1 MGVRLVTATT
11 RVDPLLRRGA
21 RTPGGSVPS
30 VVGAPISL
38 PTVWKAVALLTGLAA
53 LVTAV
58 VVTRPEATTA
68 VDVRPASVWLSG
80 EARGRIVLA
89 GARSERPSLAVQLGD
104 DPSSEDGASVPAVE
118 YDVAEGGG
126 AVFVHDRVVG
136 SVQVL
141 DGRDGSEVAT
151 VDAPVVTGARAQI
164 VGAGIAAYLVDPTA
178 KALWRLDPDGT
189 LGEQTVVDEGFTD
202 WAGAADGLLWL
213 VNDADGSYAN
223 FDGEA
228 LNRTASFADPG
239 TDLTLTVVGV
249 EPVVLDP
256 STSRLRWIRQNTSF
270 ELGAPDAL
278 LQDPDPAAACAAV
291 LAADV
296 LSCVTPDGPVRQ
308 VTVATAPASLTGAQ
322 LIANGTDAV
331 ITRAGDP
338 AVTIVDWTD
347 GSARGE
353 TRAAPS
359 QRRTVGTTVTGTI
372 VVDDPGS
379 QFAFSVDRGGYVVLD
394 KFSKRTIII
403 GEDGTSAQG
412 VGQIDENADVAGVFT
427 DEADETAQLDDN
439 GVNDPPRANDDEV
452 VTRVGRSINFD
463 PLANDVDPEDD
474 PLSIVQLDPLDPTD
488 GTATTLNGARVAYT
502 PPEASDD
509 RFVTFGYTV
518 ADAGG
523 LESSATIRVE
533 VIGSDRN
540 TAPDVAD
547 DRAQT
552 NVGVSI
558 DIPVLDND
566 TDAEGDPLTIIKV
579 GEPEHGTAA
588 IGNDGTL
595 RYEPAADY
603 LGADEFTYRVADGY
617 GEEAE
622 ATVRVTTVEP
632 TIADRPPVARDDRA
646 ATSAGVRV
654 RIEAL
659 GNDIDPDGDPITIV
673 AVQPLNGVDISIVGG
688 RAIDVLPSTAMS
700 GLLTFSYTIADDDG
714 LEDAARVSLWVE
726 AVDAAAPPVAVDDNV
741 TTAGVPV
748 PIDVV
753 ANDVDPNGGQ
763 LTVDAWGQPA
773 GGEGSVARLNPTT
786 LQFTPTPGIQG
797 TVQFTYTVR
806 NAANLTAQ
814 ATVTV
819 TVTPPTGSGPV
830 ASDDSKQIFPGE
842 VATIAPLAN
851 DSHPDGLPI
860 DFAGPPVVRAG
871 RAVVNADRTI
881 TFTPPNQSLATYR
894 LTYTIQDANLRRST
908 ATITITVVARPVTDR
923 PPIAV
928 NDVQQTQ
935 AGTAVSIDVLANDED
950 PDGDSIRIESFTQPA
965 SGTVA
970 LSGGR
975 LVYTP
980 GRTTTGVVTFTY
992 TVVDDTGRTARGT
1005 VTVSVAEPV
1014 RIAPQAVDDL
1024 ASMIVGNT
1032 TTVNPLANDIDPDG
1046 SAGGLSI
1053 TGISAPSGTGLTAV
1067 QQGSSVRLVGNQVG
1081 SYTVRY
1087 TITDADGLTAVGTI
1101 SVVVQ
1106 PVPNTAPNATN
1117 DSGTTLPLPFT
1128 IDVLSNDSDPD
1139 GGVLSLVGVTPVSPS
1154 GAGSATV
1161 SAGQVVYTPSSSFS
1175 GVATFGYTV
1184 RDSGGLTDTATVTV
1198 TVTACPAL
1206 PSMTSLTSTTR
1217 FNTPVLVPLFT
1228 TVPAGNT
1235 ISVGSVNQGTVVLQ
1249 GGGTGA
1255 LYTPPPTFNGTATF
1269 AYTARN
1275 ICNQTASGTV
1285 TVTVNRAPTAVADT
1299 INTPRNTAV
1308 VVPVLANDTDVDQ
1321 DTPLVVDSVTNG
1333 TGGAVTL
1340 AAGVV
1345 TFTPTSGFV
1354 GVATFTY
1361 RVRDPGGL
1369 VSAAATVRVT
1379 VANVAPVAV
1388 DDTVSVP
1395 TGTSPI
1401 AVTPLTND
1409 TDPGDTL
1416 VVQSATLAAGSAGT
1430 GTLTNTATGVSFV
1443 PAPTFTIPA
1452 GSASRSVTVNYVVA
1466 DSNGGPG
1473 ALTDAGVITITITN
1487 RSPVVAN
1494 ETASLDL
1501 FTSSSVAVN
1510 VLANDSDPDGT
1521 PAGLSVDATVT
1532 VAPSGAGTVTVSGG
1546 LVTYTHGS
1554 STVPAGPVILTYVV
1568 RDQNLGTTTGTITI
1582 TVTNSTPPPTT
1593 LPPAGP

>member
-1 MGVRLVTATT
+1 MTTA
-11 RVDPLLRRGA
+11 RVEPVMSPLRRGA

-30 VVGAPISL
+30 VVGAPVSL
-38 PTVWKAVALLTGLAA
+38 PTIWKSVALLTGLAA

-104 DPSSEDGASVPAVE
+104 DPAAADEGTSVPPVE
-118 YDVAEGGG
+118 YDVAEAGG
-126 AVFVHDRVVG
+126 AVFVHDRITG
-136 SVQVL
+136 SVEVL

-164 VGAGIAAYLVDPTA
+164 VGAGITAYLVDPTA
-178 KALWRLDPDGT
+178 KALWRLDADGT
-189 LGEQTVVDEGFTD
+189 LGEQTIVEEGFTD

-239 TDLTLTVVGV
+239 TDLSLTVVGV
-249 EPVVLDP
+249 EPVVVDP
-256 STSRLRWIRQNTSF
+256 GTSRLRWIRQNTSF
-270 ELGAPDAL
+270 DLGSPDAV
-278 LQDPDPAAACAAV
+278 LQDADPAAECAAV
-291 LAADV
+291 LAAGV

-308 VTVATAPASLTGAQ
+308 VTVAPAPASLDGAQ
-322 LIANGTDAV
+322 LVANDTDAV

-338 AVTIVDWTD
+338 AVTVVDWAD
-347 GSARGE
+347 GSARDE

-372 VVDDPGS
+372 VVDDPGA
-379 QFAFSVDRGGYVVLD
+379 QFSFSVDRGAYVVLD

-403 GEDGTSAQG
+403 GEGGTSAQG

-427 DEADETAQLDDN
+427 DEADETTQLDDN

-452 VTRVGRSINFD
+452 VTRVGRSINID

-474 PLSIVQLDPLDPTD
+474 PLSIVQLAPLDPAD

-502 PPEASDD
+502 PPDASDD
-509 RFVTFGYTV
+509 RFVTFDYTV

-533 VIGSDRN
+533 IIGSDRN

-566 TDAEGDPLTIIKV
+566 TDAEGDPLTVIKV

-595 RYEPAADY
+595 RYEPVADY

-622 ATVRVTTVEP
+622 ATVRVTMVEP
-632 TIADRPPVARDDRA
+632 STTDRPPVARDDRA

-659 GNDIDPDGDPITIV
+659 GNDIDPDGDPLTIV
-673 AVQPLNGVDISIVGG
+673 SVQPLNGVDISIVNG
-688 RAIDVLPSTAMS
+688 RAIDVLPSTGIS
-700 GLLTFSYTIADDDG
+700 GLLTFSYTIADDGG

-726 AVDAAAPPVAVDDNV
+726 AVDAAAPPVAVDDAV
-741 TTAGVPV
+741 TTASVAV

-763 LTVDAWGQPA
+763 LTVDTWGQPA
-773 GGEGSVARLNPTT
+773 GGEGTVARLNPTT

-806 NAANLTAQ
+806 NAANLTAE

-819 TVTPPTGSGPV
+819 TITPPTGSGPV
-830 ASDDSKQIFPGE
+830 ARDDAKQVFPGE
-842 VATIAPLAN
+842 VAVVAPLAN

-871 RAVVNADRTI
+871 QAIVNADRTI
-881 TFTPPNQSLATYR
+881 SFTPPNQSLATYR
-894 LTYTIQDANLRRST
+894 LTYTIQDANLRRSS
-908 ATITITVVARPVTDR
+908 AAITITVVARPQTDR
-923 PPIAV
+923 PPIAN

-935 AGTAVSIDVLANDED
+935 AGAAVSIDVLANDED
-950 PDGDSIRIESFTQPA
+950 PDGDSIRIDSFSQPT

-970 LSGGR
+970 QSGNR
-975 LVYTP
+975 LVFTP
-980 GRTTTGVVTFTY
+980 SRATTGVVTFTY
-992 TVVDDTGRTARGT
+992 TVIDSRGRTARGT

-1046 SAGGLSI
+1046 SPGGLSI
-1053 TGISAPSGTGLTAV
+1053 TGISAPSGAGLTAV
-1067 QQGSSVRLVGNQVG
+1067 QQGSGVRLVGNQVG
-1081 SYTVRY
+1081 NYTVRY
-1087 TITDADGLTAVGTI
+1087 TIADADGLTAAGTI

-1106 PVPNTAPNATN
+1106 PVPNTAPNANN
-1117 DSGTTLPLPFT
+1117 DSGTTMQVPFT
-1128 IDVLSNDSDPD
+1128 IDVLINDSDPD

-1206 PSMTSLTSTTR
+1206 PSMTSISSTTR
-1217 FNTPVLVPLFT
+1217 FNTPVLVPLFAA
-1228 TVPAGNT
+1228 VPAGNT
-1235 ISVGSVNQGTVVLQ
+1235 ISVGSVNQGTVALQ
-1249 GGGTGA
+1249 GGGTGV
-1255 LYTPPPTFNGTATF
+1255 LYTPPTTFNGTATF

-1275 ICNQTASGTV
+1275 TCSQTATGTV
-1285 TVTVNRAPTAVADT
+1285 TVTVNRAPVAVADT
-1299 INTPRNTAV
+1299 ISTPRNTAV
-1308 VVPVLANDTDVDQ
+1308 VVPVLANDTDP
-1321 DTPLVVDSVTNG
+1321 DTDSPLVVDSVTNG
-1333 TGGAVTL
+1333 PGGSAAL
-1340 AAGVV
+1340 SAGVV
-1345 TFTPTSGFV
+1345 TFTPAGGFV

-1369 VSAAATVRVT
+1369 VSAAGTVRVT

-1388 DDTVSVP
+1388 DDTATAP
-1395 TGTSPI
+1395 TGTTPI
-1401 AVTPLTND
+1401 AVSPLTND

-1416 VVQSATLAAGSAGT
+1416 VVQSATLATGSAGA
-1430 GTLTNTATGVSFV
+1430 GIVANTATGVTFT
-1443 PAPTFTIPA
+1443 PASGFTIPVS
-1452 GSASRSVTVNYVVA
+1452 SASRAVTINYTIA
-1466 DSNGGPG
+1466 DSNGASG
-1473 ALTDAGVITITITN
+1473 ALTDTGVITITITN
-1487 RSPVVAN
+1487 RSPLVAN
-1494 ETASLDL
+1494 ETAPLDL
-1501 FTSSSVAVN
+1501 FTATSVGVN
-1510 VLANDSDPDGT
+1510 VLTNDSDPDGT
-1521 PAGLSVDATVT
+1521 AAGLSVDTVT
-1532 VAPSGAGTVTVSGG
+1532 VSPSGAGTVTVSGG

-1554 STVPAGPVILTYVV
+1554 STVPAGPVIITYVV
-1568 RDQNLGTTTGTITI
+1568 RDQNLGTMTGTITI